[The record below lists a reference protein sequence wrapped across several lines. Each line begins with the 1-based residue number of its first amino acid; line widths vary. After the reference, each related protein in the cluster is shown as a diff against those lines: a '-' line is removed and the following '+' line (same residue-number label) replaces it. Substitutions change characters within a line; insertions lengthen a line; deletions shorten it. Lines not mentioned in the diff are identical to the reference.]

1 VMPKDYKA
9 VLQKRKAKATVNTI
23 QQVMAKAS

>member
-9 VLQKRKAKATVNTI
+9 VLQKQKAAKVSK
-23 QQVMAKAS
+23 QPQPVMVSK